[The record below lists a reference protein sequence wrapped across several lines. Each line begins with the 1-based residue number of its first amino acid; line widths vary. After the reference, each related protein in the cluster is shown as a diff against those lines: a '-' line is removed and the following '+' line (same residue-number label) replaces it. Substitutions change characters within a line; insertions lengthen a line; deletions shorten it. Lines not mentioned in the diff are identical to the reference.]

1 MKIFLD
7 TIGCRL
13 NQSEIEKFASQFR
26 AAGHSIV
33 SDRAEADLVVINTCA
48 VTAEAASDSRQKI
61 RQAYRAG
68 MKEIIV
74 TGCWAS
80 LEPGIAAS
88 MPGVTR
94 VVANPEK
101 DRLVPDFLNLPI
113 EEFDLE
119 PVARKPLP
127 GAHQRTRAFIKVQD
141 GCDNHCTFCITRVAR
156 GAGRSRPTTDVEK
169 DVRAAVQGG
178 AKEIV
183 FTGVHLGSWGQDF
196 EKPQHLRHLI
206 LAALA
211 DPELPRLRLSS
222 LEPWDLDEEFFSLWE
237 DPRLCKHLHL
247 PLQSGCDATLKR
259 MARKVTPHSFAHL
272 VDLARAV
279 DPEMSITTDIIVG
292 FPGETQEEFNESL
305 AFVKA
310 MNFAAGHVFHYSSRP
325 GTPAVRLPGQVKAA
339 VQKERS
345 ALLRSLLAQCSLDY
359 RRQFLGRTVQV
370 LWEGS
375 QSPNGQEYQVEGLT
389 GNYLRVSAQTVEPRW
404 NQMDAVHLEE
414 LTPEGLRGTI
424 LE

>member
-68 MKEIIV
+68 LKEIIV

-156 GAGRSRPTTDVEK
+156 GAGRSRPTTDVLK

-272 VDLARAV
+272 VDLARVV

-375 QSPNGQEYQVEGLT
+375 QTGGGQAYQVEGLT
-389 GNYLRVSAQTVEPRW
+389 GNYLRVSALTVEPRW
-404 NQMDAVHLEE
+404 NQVDVVRVEE
-414 LTPEGLRGTI
+414 LTSDGLRGTI
-424 LE
+424 LG

>member
-26 AAGHSIV
+26 AAGHAIV

-68 MKEIIV
+68 LKEIIV

-80 LEPGIAAS
+80 LEPRIAAS
-88 MPGVTR
+88 MPGVSR
-94 VVANPEK
+94 VVANPDK
-101 DRLVPDFLNLPI
+101 DRLVPDLLNLPI

-156 GAGRSRPTTDVEK
+156 GAGRSRSIRDVLK
-169 DVRAAVQGG
+169 DVRAAVEGG

-196 EKPQHLRHLI
+196 GEPQHLRHLI

-211 DPELPRLRLSS
+211 DADIPRLRLSS
-222 LEPWDLDEEFFSLWE
+222 LEPWDLDEKFFSLWE
-237 DPRLCKHLHL
+237 DPRLCKYLHL
-247 PLQSGCDATLKR
+247 PLQSGCDATLRR

-279 DPEMSITTDIIVG
+279 DPEMSITTDVIVG
-292 FPGETQEEFNESL
+292 FPGETEEEFKESL
-305 AFVKA
+305 AFVES

-325 GTPAVRLPGQVKAA
+325 GTPAVRLPGQVQAA

-345 ALLRSLLAQCSLDY
+345 AAMRSLLAQCSRNY
-359 RRQFLGRTVQV
+359 RGHFLGQTVQV

-375 QSPNGQEYQVEGLT
+375 QSANGQGYQVEGLT
-389 GNYLRVSAQTVEPRW
+389 GNYLRVSALSPQPCW
-404 NQMDAVHLEE
+404 NQVDAVRLEE
-414 LTPEGLRGTI
+414 LTPEGLKGSI
-424 LE
+424 LG